1 MPVKIN
7 RGGNMHKKTH
17 FTTWFL
23 LIINICFGILISMR
37 GWSPQYILE
46 VGGMTGNMPTSQGL
60 YQFLP
65 FAVQDMTNMVGHFPF
80 LAHPITGIPLL
91 IIRALNA
98 SFLHFSWIHL
108 LSNMVVLY
116 TIGRR
121 FEELNYKGSL
131 FIIYIVTGI
140 VSMLSAYILQPDT
153 LTAGAS
159 GAIFGIM
166 GASLILSIKARIEL
180 KRKQIDNI
188 TATNYINEGKMVYG
202 LIIFNLIMTFI
213 IPNIS
218 IVGHISGLIMG
229 MLLGLLLPL
238 KYWK

>member
-1 MPVKIN
+1 
-7 RGGNMHKKTH
+7 MHKKTH

-65 FAVQDMTNMVGHFPF
+65 FAVQDMTNMVGQFPF
-80 LAHPITGIPLL
+80 LAHPITGVPLL

-98 SFLHFSWIHL
+98 SFLHFSWVHL
-108 LSNMVVLY
+108 ISNMVVLY
-116 TIGRR
+116 AIGRR

-140 VSMLSAYILQPDT
+140 VSMLSAYILQPDA

-159 GAIFGIM
+159 GAVYGIM
-166 GASLILSIKARIEL
+166 GASLILSIKARIEF

-188 TATNYINEGKMVYG
+188 TATNYIKEGEMIYG
-202 LIIFNLIMTFI
+202 LIGLNLIMTFI

-229 MLLGLLLPL
+229 ILLGLVLPL

>member
-1 MPVKIN
+1 MHRKI
-7 RGGNMHKKTH
+7 H

-23 LIINICFGILISMR
+23 LIINIWFGILISMR
-37 GWSPQYILE
+37 GWSLQYILE

-65 FAVQDMTNMVGHFPF
+65 FAVKDMTNMVENFPF
-80 LAHPITGIPLL
+80 LAYPITGVPLL

-98 SFLHFSWIHL
+98 SFLHFSWVHL
-108 LSNMVVLY
+108 IGNMVVLY
-116 TIGRR
+116 VISRR

-140 VSMLSAYILQPDT
+140 VSMLSAYILQPDA

-159 GAIFGIM
+159 GAVYGIM
-166 GASLILSIKARIEL
+166 GASLILSVKARIEL
-180 KRKQIDNI
+180 KRQKIDNR
-188 TATNYINEGKMVYG
+188 TATNYIKEGEMIYG
-202 LIIFNLIMTFI
+202 LLGVNLIMTFI
-213 IPNIS
+213 APNVS

-229 MLLGLLLPL
+229 IFLGLLLPL
-238 KYWK
+238 KYWR

>member
-1 MPVKIN
+1 MHRKI
-7 RGGNMHKKTH
+7 H

-23 LIINICFGILISMR
+23 LIINIWFGILISTR

-65 FAVQDMTNMVGHFPF
+65 FAMKDMTNMVGNFPF
-80 LAHPITGIPLL
+80 LAYPITGVPLL

-98 SFLHFSWIHL
+98 SFLHFSWVHL
-108 LSNMVVLY
+108 ISNMVVLY
-116 TIGRR
+116 SIGRR

-140 VSMLSAYILQPDT
+140 VSMLSAYILQPNA

-180 KRKQIDNI
+180 RKQKIDNI
-188 TATNYINEGKMVYG
+188 TAINYINEGKMVYG
-202 LIIFNLIMTFI
+202 LIIFNLITTFI

-229 MLLGLLLPL
+229 IFLGLLLPL
-238 KYWK
+238 KYWR

>member
-1 MPVKIN
+1 
-7 RGGNMHKKTH
+7 MHKKTH

-23 LIINICFGILISMR
+23 LIINVCFGILISMR

-80 LAHPITGIPLL
+80 LAHPITGVPLL

-229 MLLGLLLPL
+229 ILLGLLLPL

>member
-1 MPVKIN
+1 
-7 RGGNMHKKTH
+7 MHH
-17 FTTWFL
+17 FCIFH
-23 LIINICFGILISMR
+23 G
-37 GWSPQYILE
+37 YIY
-46 VGGMTGNMPTSQGL
+46 S
-60 YQFLP
+60 
-65 FAVQDMTNMVGHFPF
+65 
-80 LAHPITGIPLL
+80 
-91 IIRALNA
+91 
-98 SFLHFSWIHL
+98 
-108 LSNMVVLY
+108 
-116 TIGRR
+116 
-121 FEELNYKGSL
+121 ELNYKGSL

-229 MLLGLLLPL
+229 ILLGLLLPL